1 MLPTF
6 SGVFPP
12 WKKQKLSDELF
23 HLMEP
28 DGTLLLDL
36 IGPFLSH
43 FSSFTFFPGKVA
55 QIFSKMQ
62 IYYMTMEVK

>member
-1 MLPTF
+1 
-6 SGVFPP
+6 
-12 WKKQKLSDELF
+12 
-23 HLMEP
+23 MEP
-28 DGTLLLDL
+28 DETLILDL